1 MIELSANSNAML
13 LRKLHNQEKYD
24 EHKDTYVNCIELEC
38 EFFFSSINIME
49 FFVKFALLST
59 SLNALKSF
67 VSIIESERKLS
78 PLLVRFEGGTSSK
91 PKKTNKDISLLT
103 VPRGT
108 IREILSTSSSKPASL
123 G

>member
-1 MIELSANSNAML
+1 ML
-13 LRKLHNQEKYD
+13 LRKLHSQEKYD
-24 EHKDTYVNCIELEC
+24 EYKDTYMICIELEC

-49 FFVKFALLST
+49 FFVKFALLPT

-108 IREILSTSSSKPASL
+108 IREILSTSSSKPVSL
-123 G
+123 GK